1 MTVKPVRTVSRV
13 LERFDSSFAAF
24 SAAFNEGQYVL
35 WLGSGISRERVPN
48 VGDLLGRVTE
58 HLRTNIVVGA
68 TDCEYRT
75 ALDEV
80 LRLAGLS
87 ATELRDLDYS
97 IPFED
102 WQLKDSIVAA
112 LVTNYSLVLD
122 VLVGDDNPEDYLVW
136 TGLDVPNTYGDPDL
150 EPDLEHYCVAI
161 LMLEGAVEAAVTANW
176 DGLLEKA
183 LNELT
188 PSFNALVRVAVKPDD
203 FRVAGRRIEVI
214 KVHGCAVRARDD
226 ETDYRS
232 SLVARHSQISTWT
245 EQPQNRLMRK
255 QLEVLYATR
264 LTLMIGLSAQDENFH
279 TVFAAATQDLARSW
293 PASPPA
299 VVLSEE
305 HLEPYHQSVLKTTYD
320 ASYQG
325 NASAI
330 KDSSLLGAYGKPV
343 LLALVLSS
351 LTEKLSFLV
360 EHAIG
365 STWDSEAVKQLQ
377 AELLGIRDLVASHA
391 DPSDPAALER
401 AAILEFQRHFAA
413 RLIDVVN
420 FALTVFRKGRMPVP
434 GSGHYEPLSDHPAAQ
449 AVLNVDFPSKQ
460 FGRLGVA
467 LALIGR
473 GLTAGQWAAEPGHSS
488 IAANGVIR
496 LVNAQKSA
504 RVFFVRDAAALT
516 QLELDV
522 AFDDS
527 DGDVLIVLAD
537 EEPPSQTR
545 SPRSRFGRDGRTS
558 VGRFSVASTVADT
571 ESVDDLY
578 EAFKLASGF

>member
-1 MTVKPVRTVSRV
+1 MTAEPVKTVPAV
-13 LERFDSSFAAF
+13 LERFDSSFSAF
-24 SAAFNEGQYVL
+24 ATAFNEGQYVL

-48 VGDLLGRVTE
+48 VGELLGSVVE

-68 TDCEYRT
+68 ADCEYRA

-87 ATELRDLDYS
+87 AAELGAVDYS
-97 IPFED
+97 MPFEQ
-102 WQLKDSIVAA
+102 WPLKERIVAA
-112 LVTNYSLVLD
+112 LVTNYSRVLD

-136 TGLDVPNTYGDPDL
+136 TGLDVPNTYGAPDL
-150 EPDLEHYCVAI
+150 QPDVEHYCVAI
-161 LMLEGAVEAAVTANW
+161 LMLEGVVEAAVTANW

-183 LNELT
+183 LKEFT
-188 PSFNALVRVAVKPDD
+188 PAFDALVRVAVKPDD
-203 FRVAGRRIEVI
+203 FRVVGRRIEVI

-226 ETDYRS
+226 EAGYRG

-255 QLEVLYATR
+255 QLELRYAAR

-279 TVFAAATQDLARSW
+279 TVFAAASQDLARSW
-293 PASPPA
+293 PAAPPA

-305 HLEPYHQSVLKTTYD
+305 RLESYHQSVLRTTYG
-320 ASYQG
+320 ATYQG

-330 KDSSLLGAYGKPV
+330 RESSLLGAYGKPV

-351 LTEKLSFLV
+351 LTEKLNFLV

-365 STWDSEAVKQLQ
+365 STWGSAAVD
-377 AELLGIRDLVASHA
+377 ELRADLLRIRGLVASHA
-391 DPSDPAALER
+391 DPPDPTALEHG
-401 AAILEFQRHFAA
+401 AILEFQRQFVA
-413 RLIDVVN
+413 RLVDVAN
-420 FALTVFRKGRMPVP
+420 FALTVFRTGRMPVP
-434 GSGHYEPLSDHPAAQ
+434 GIGRYEPLSDRPAAQ
-449 AVLNVDFPSKQ
+449 AVLNADFPTKQ
-460 FGRLGVA
+460 FGWLGVA

-473 GLTAGQWAAEPGHSS
+473 GFTAGQWAAEPGHSTM
-488 IAANGVIR
+488 AADGVLR
-496 LVNAQKSA
+496 LVNAQRSA
-504 RVFFVRDAAALT
+504 RVFFVRDAATLT
-516 QLELDV
+516 QLELD
-522 AFDDS
+522 ASFDDS
-527 DGDVLIVLAD
+527 DGDVLIVVAD

-545 SPRSRFGRDGRTS
+545 SPRPRFGRDGRTS

-578 EAFKLASGF
+578 EAFRMASGF

>member
-1 MTVKPVRTVSRV
+1 MTAEPVRTVPAV
-13 LERFDSSFAAF
+13 LERFDSSFSAF
-24 SAAFNEGQYVL
+24 ATAFNEGQYVL

-48 VGDLLGRVTE
+48 VGELLGRVAE
-58 HLRTNIVVGA
+58 HLRTNIVVVA
-68 TDCEYRT
+68 EDCEYRA

-87 ATELRDLDYS
+87 TAELGAVDYS
-97 IPFED
+97 ILFEE
-102 WQLKDSIVAA
+102 WPLKDRIVAA
-112 LVTNYSLVLD
+112 LVTNYSRVLD

-136 TGLDVPNTYGDPDL
+136 TGLDIPNIYGAPDL
-150 EPDLEHYCVAI
+150 EPDVEHYCIAI
-161 LMLEGAVEAAVTANW
+161 LMLEGVVEAAVTANW

-183 LNELT
+183 LREFS
-188 PSFNALVRVAVKPDD
+188 PAFDALVRVAVKPDD
-203 FRVAGRRIEVI
+203 FRVVGRRIEVI

-226 ETDYRS
+226 EAGYRS

-255 QLEVLYATR
+255 QLELRYAAR
-264 LTLMIGLSAQDENFH
+264 LTLMVGLSAQDENFH

-305 HLEPYHQSVLKTTYD
+305 RLESYHQSVLRTTYG
-320 ASYQG
+320 ATYQG

-365 STWDSEAVKQLQ
+365 STWGSVAVKQLQ
-377 AELLGIRDLVASHA
+377 ADLLRIRDLVASHA
-391 DPSDPAALER
+391 DPSDPTALER
-401 AAILEFQRHFAA
+401 ATILEFQRQFAA
-413 RLIDVVN
+413 RLVDVAN
-420 FALTVFRKGRMPVP
+420 FALTVFRTGRMPVQ
-434 GSGHYEPLSDHPAAQ
+434 GGGRYEPLSDRPAAQ
-449 AVLNVDFPSKQ
+449 AVLNADFPSKQ

-473 GLTAGQWAAEPGHSS
+473 GLTAGQWTTELGHSTM
-488 IAANGVIR
+488 AADGVIR

-504 RVFFVRDAAALT
+504 RVFFVRDATTLT
-516 QLELDV
+516 QLELD
-522 AFDDS
+522 ASFDDS
-527 DGDVLIVLAD
+527 DGDVLIVVAD
-537 EEPPSQTR
+537 EEPPTQTR